1 MTVFVVTGGAG
12 FIGSNIVDA
21 LVRRGDRVRVFDNF
35 SSGRRENLG
44 GVHDHVELIEGDL
57 RDADAV
63 RRAVAGAEVVLH
75 QGALPSVQRS
85 IEDPLATNAV
95 NVDGT
100 LNVLVAAREAG
111 VRRVVVASSS
121 SVYGDTPTLPKVET
135 MPMDPRSPYAVSKA
149 ATEHYALAWAAA
161 FGVPAIALRYFNVYG
176 PRQNPDSDYAA
187 VIPRFV
193 TRMLHGRPP
202 TIYGDGLQSRDF
214 SFVEDVVHANLL
226 AAAAPAE
233 VSGAFNIAV
242 GDRHTLLDLVAAL
255 NRLLGTDLAPEHAPP
270 RAGEVRHSQAAID
283 LAGSV
288 LGFEPRYSLAQGL
301 ERTVA
306 YYREHTPE
314 RSA

>member
-1 MTVFVVTGGAG
+1 VAVYVVTGGAG

-21 LVRRGDRVRVFDNF
+21 LVQRGEHVRVFDNF
-35 SSGRRENLG
+35 ASGRRENLAAAYG
-44 GVHDHVELIEGDL
+44 HAELIEGDL
-57 RDADAV
+57 RDAAAV
-63 RRAVAGAEVVLH
+63 RRAMAGAEVVLH

-100 LNVLVAAREAG
+100 LNVLVAARDAG

-121 SVYGDTPTLPKVET
+121 SVYGDTPTLPKVES

-161 FGVPAIALRYFNVYG
+161 FGLPAIALRYFNVYG

-193 TRMLHGRPP
+193 TRMLRGKAPV
-202 TIYGDGLQSRDF
+202 IYGDGMQSRDF
-214 SFVEDVVHANLL
+214 TFVEDVVQANLL
-226 AAAAPAE
+226 AAAAPPE
-233 VSGAFNIAV
+233 ISGAFNIAV

-255 NRLLGTDLAPEHAPP
+255 NRLLGTELTPEHIAP
-270 RAGEVRHSQAAID
+270 RAGEVRHSQAGIER
-283 LAGSV
+283 AGTM
-288 LGFEPRYSLAQGL
+288 LGFEPRFTLAEGL

-306 YYREHTPE
+306 YYREQN
-314 RSA
+314 A

>member
-1 MTVFVVTGGAG
+1 MALFVVTGGAG

-21 LVRRGDRVRVFDNF
+21 LVRRGERVRVFDNF
-35 SSGRRENLG
+35 SSGRHANLG
-44 GVHDHVELIEGDL
+44 DTHAHAELIEGDL

-63 RRAVAGAEVVLH
+63 RRAITGAEVVLH

-85 IEDPLATNAV
+85 IEDPLTTNAI

-100 LNVLVAAREAG
+100 LNVLTAAREAR
-111 VRRVVVASSS
+111 VQRVVVASSS

-149 ATEHYALAWAAA
+149 ATEHYALAWAAS
-161 FGVPAIALRYFNVYG
+161 FGLPAIALRYFNVYG

-193 TRMLHGRPP
+193 TRMLRGMAPV
-202 TIYGDGLQSRDF
+202 IYGDGLQSRDF
-214 SFVEDVVHANLL
+214 TYVDDVVQANLL
-226 AAAAPAE
+226 AAAAPAD

-242 GDRHTLLDLVAAL
+242 GDRHTLLDLVAQL
-255 NRLLGTDLAPEHAPP
+255 NTLLGTDLVPQHAPA
-270 RAGEVRHSQAAID
+270 RAGEVRHSQAGIERA
-283 LAGSV
+283 STV
-288 LGFEPRYSLAQGL
+288 LGFEPHYSFAEGL

-306 YYREHTPE
+306 YYRDQVN
-314 RSA
+314 R